1 MLLTVTHAWQSAFLF
16 YGEHHIWNVAP
27 LFFFVQFQEEGR
39 IKVRDALTPQT
50 MQSALQRV
58 IPFPCRNQYTVV
70 ILMPKSSCWASVKS
84 MLSWSSNGVSRDAKV
99 WIKVFIYFATSY
111 SLFSMLN
118 LRTTT
123 LQILAGMAG
132 ALVLAVSLWRYSRSA
147 LKS

>member
-1 MLLTVTHAWQSAFLF
+1 M
-16 YGEHHIWNVAP
+16 
-27 LFFFVQFQEEGR
+27 QFQEEGR

-84 MLSWSSNGVSRDAKV
+84 MLSWTSNGVSRDAKV
-99 WIKVFIYFATSY
+99 GIKVFIYFATSY
-111 SLFSMLN
+111 SLFTLLN